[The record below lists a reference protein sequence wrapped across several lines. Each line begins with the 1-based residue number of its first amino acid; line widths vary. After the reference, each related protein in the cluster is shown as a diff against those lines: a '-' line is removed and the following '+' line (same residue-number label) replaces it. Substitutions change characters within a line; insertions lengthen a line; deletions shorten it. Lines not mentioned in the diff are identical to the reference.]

1 MSKIEGIEEDTAKA
15 LIERAKEYHEKDQED
30 ISLRI
35 KELGL
40 ADDLINLKGL
50 TPGMLLTLGEQKILK
65 LQDFADL
72 ASDELT
78 GGYDIIKG
86 ERVKIQGFLEDF
98 ALSKTEADDL
108 IMSARNI
115 VYKD

>member
-1 MSKIEGIEEDTAKA
+1 MKIEGIEEDTAKA
-15 LIERAKEYHEKDQED
+15 LIERAREFYEKDQED
-30 ISLRI
+30 ISQRI

-40 ADDLINLKGL
+40 EDTLIKLKGL
-50 TPGMLLTLGEQKILK
+50 TPGMLVTLGEQKILS
-65 LQDFADL
+65 LGDFADL

-86 ERVKIQGFLEDF
+86 ERVKIQGYLEDF
-98 ALSKTEADDL
+98 ALSQEEADEL